1 MDNLSFDNL
10 ITMDV
15 FYLVHDNYNYRE
27 ILHYEVSKNKD
38 DFIIRNLVND
48 RLYNYSLPQ
57 LKKLY
62 DENHGFYDI
71 LNEKEYLAWIL
82 KHGN

>member
-1 MDNLSFDNL
+1 MDNLSFDDL

-15 FYLVHDNYNYRE
+15 FYLAHDNYECE

-38 DFIIRNLVND
+38 DFIIRNLHSD

-57 LKKLY
+57 LKRLY
-62 DENHGFYDI
+62 NENHGFYDI